1 VTRPVHQGEEV
12 LRAIEFHIPED
23 DHTYRA
29 RVQLGGSIE
38 EIDVTPMHSVRHE
51 NLRAIG
57 LPGCLMNHS
66 CDPSTLSLN
75 ITDDTGEIV
84 GYIQVATR
92 DLSPGDEITCDY
104 VLFDWDSDGHSFQ
117 CRCGSPGCFGYV
129 AGFVNLP
136 PEIQEQLA
144 DRVQSGIRR
153 KWERTRG

>member
-1 VTRPVHQGEEV
+1 MPPQTTSPADFQAYLDAHVIVAPTEAELRRGPRGLGLFVTRPVHQGEEV

-66 CDPSTLSLN
+66 
-75 ITDDTGEIV
+75 
-84 GYIQVATR
+84 
-92 DLSPGDEITCDY
+92 
-104 VLFDWDSDGHSFQ
+104 
-117 CRCGSPGCFGYV
+117 
-129 AGFVNLP
+129 
-136 PEIQEQLA
+136 
-144 DRVQSGIRR
+144 
-153 KWERTRG
+153 